1 MKHVHA
7 VSCLVAVLV
16 VGSISISEAS
26 VGLKWRPAYKVLRL
40 GESLRIGLYAAS
52 DTGAS
57 QPISALDAVMTYDPA
72 YLHFYGLTPGNPPP
86 TWLLDGFFSP
96 SPDDINLAL
105 DDGDMMYTAWAQLG
119 VPAMATRSGLLVT
132 TLGFFAEVPVCR
144 TVINVPLSLGGFART
159 RIFDGVTPN
168 TEITGSLGAAKVM
181 IVPAG
186 VLISVAEAKALS
198 DDVGLEL
205 AGPIVT
211 RRFESYFYME
221 DYDRTAGIRVNCD
234 PAELPAEG
242 ATPTVSGTITTAD
255 GERVINASEVT
266 AGCPMDIPGAL
277 GMSTRT
283 ARTGLSPV
291 GLLVRAA
298 GTVTSAGGGGFTL
311 GDGSESDLTVELH
324 AVSAPD
330 VGTFVA
336 VTGALGADL
345 SGLILRVNSAA
356 DIRTYP

>member
-1 MKHVHA
+1 
-7 VSCLVAVLV
+7 
-16 VGSISISEAS
+16 
-26 VGLKWRPAYKVLRL
+26 
-40 GESLRIGLYAAS
+40 
-52 DTGAS
+52 
-57 QPISALDAVMTYDPA
+57 
-72 YLHFYGLTPGNPPP
+72 
-86 TWLLDGFFSP
+86 
-96 SPDDINLAL
+96 
-105 DDGDMMYTAWAQLG
+105 MMYTAWAQLG
-119 VPAMATRSGLLVT
+119 VPAMATRAGLLVT
-132 TLGFFAEVPVCR
+132 TLGFFARSPVCR
-144 TVINVPLSLGGFART
+144 TIVDIPPSFGGHAFT
-159 RIFDGVTPN
+159 RVFDGTVPN
-168 TEITGSLGAAKVM
+168 TDITGRLTGAKVM